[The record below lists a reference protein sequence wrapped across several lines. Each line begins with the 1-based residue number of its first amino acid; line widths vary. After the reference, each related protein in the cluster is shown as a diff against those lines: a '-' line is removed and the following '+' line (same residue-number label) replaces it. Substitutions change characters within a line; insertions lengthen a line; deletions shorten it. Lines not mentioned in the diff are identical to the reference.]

1 MTQTFEAEYR
11 QYSLSQ
17 PYGVAARPLRK
28 RAWYSI
34 GKVIVVLLIAF
45 VLLVVLAAPLTF
57 G

>member
-1 MTQTFEAEYR
+1 MTYAETAYR
-11 QYSLSQ
+11 CDVELQ
-17 PYGVAARPLRK
+17 PYGVAARPWRK